1 MCPPPMLRSWHD
13 AVAYLRLIKLW
24 TRCGWHWR
32 TSRYIPLSRSDH
44 KLPQDRG
51 LSGKLATVAAAQLM
65 AAPLGNSI
73 EGLLALLSES
83 DDSLKAYALE
93 QINASVHHF
102 WHQASGSLATIE
114 ALHEDVDF

>member
-1 MCPPPMLRSWHD
+1 
-13 AVAYLRLIKLW
+13 
-24 TRCGWHWR
+24 
-32 TSRYIPLSRSDH
+32 
-44 KLPQDRG
+44 
-51 LSGKLATVAAAQLM
+51 M

-114 ALHEDVDF
+114 ALHEDVDFSHRELAALVASKVCGKGVVIGGPRGWQANWGCTLFCCGCALSVVRD

>member
-1 MCPPPMLRSWHD
+1 
-13 AVAYLRLIKLW
+13 
-24 TRCGWHWR
+24 
-32 TSRYIPLSRSDH
+32 
-44 KLPQDRG
+44 
-51 LSGKLATVAAAQLM
+51 M

-114 ALHEDVDF
+114 ALHEDVDFSHRELAALVASKVCGRGCGHWWVSGAGVQAVVVCVHYFRCGCALGFVRD